1 LQSQIDITKSP
12 ARLPCGAFFDF
23 NRVHYESI
31 SSIIYRLFSTVSVS
45 VAATYNEVYHCEITD
60 YGRTTG
66 FQGDTN
72 ENQY

>member
-1 LQSQIDITKSP
+1 MKILVLLFI
-12 ARLPCGAFFDF
+12 GF
-23 NRVHYESI
+23 
-31 SSIIYRLFSTVSVS
+31 FSTVSVS
-45 VAATYNEVYHCEITD
+45 MAATYNEVYHCEITD